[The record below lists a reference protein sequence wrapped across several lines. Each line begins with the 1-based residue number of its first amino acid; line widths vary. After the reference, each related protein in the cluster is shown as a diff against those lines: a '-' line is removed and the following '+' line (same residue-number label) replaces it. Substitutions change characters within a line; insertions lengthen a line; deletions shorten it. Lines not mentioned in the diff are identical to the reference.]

1 MHPHF
6 DALVQ
11 YEIARHGANY
21 GCQTL
26 IGGLR
31 AAYPGWRWPKRLVND
46 VLRAHGVCCPRASS
60 TAAIAAHTCLTLAD
74 PISHTDRK
82 WWAVKRIA
90 RGVYYAPYFMYSL
103 HIDLA
108 CKLQVETIASC
119 ATHAYPTSL
128 FLSHR
133 NMGCMWALRSM
144 VQRARL
150 CI

>member
-1 MHPHF
+1 MRRTPVGAGLNAWSMMSSERTVCVAHVRP
-6 DALVQ
+6 ALLLLLL
-11 YEIARHGANY
+11 
-21 GCQTL
+21 T
-26 IGGLR
+26 
-31 AAYPGWRWPKRLVND
+31 
-46 VLRAHGVCCPRASS
+46 
-60 TAAIAAHTCLTLAD
+60 LTLAE